1 MVKYTFLE
9 EKEHVVVKLEGDLDI
24 EGTEVVLEELLPNLV
39 RFKEVNLDFE
49 GVPFVDSSGI
59 GLLINLV
66 NTLGEKSIKVTISKV
81 KKEIEEVF
89 ELLQLS
95 EILGEGVFI

>member
-1 MVKYTFLE
+1 MVSYSLHVE
-9 EKEHVVVKLEGDLDI
+9 NEHVVVKLKGDLDI
-24 EGTEVVLEELLPNLV
+24 EGTELVLEELIPSLEKY
-39 RFKEVNLDFE
+39 KEVHLDFE
-49 GVPFVDSSGI
+49 DVPFVDSSGI

-66 NTLGEKSIKVTISKV
+66 DTLSDKEIKVTISNV
-81 KKEIEEVF
+81 RKEIEEVF